1 MRKVGIGTRVMN
13 FLVDTTI
20 IFILTYILY
29 KIWSFNVFYYH
40 IPYYPFYYFMG
51 LVLFLYYLVLE
62 SINGR
67 TPGKKLTI
75 SVVVNKDGQRPGF
88 FQIFIRSLV
97 RVTVIDCFF
106 IPFLDMPL
114 HDYLSKTY
122 VVDYE
127 KKAPSK

>member
-40 IPYYPFYYFMG
+40 IPYFPFYYFMG

-62 SINGR
+62 SITGR

-75 SVVVNKDGQRPGF
+75 SVVVDEDGRRPGF

-106 IPFLDMPL
+106 IPFLNMPL

>member
-1 MRKVGIGTRVMN
+1 MRRVGIGTRVMN

-20 IFILTYILY
+20 IFILTYIVY

-40 IPYYPFYYFMG
+40 IPYFPFYYFMG
-51 LVLFLYYLVLE
+51 LMMFLYYLILE
-62 SINGR
+62 SINSR
-67 TPGKKLTI
+67 TPGKKLTMSI
-75 SVVVNKDGQRPGF
+75 VVNKDGKRPAF
-88 FQIFIRSLV
+88 FQIFIRSLI
-97 RVTVIDCFF
+97 RITVIDCFF
-106 IPFLDMPL
+106 IPFLNMPL

>member
-29 KIWSFNVFYYH
+29 KIWNFNVFYYH

-75 SVVVNKDGQRPGF
+75 SVVVNKDGQRTGF

>member
-1 MRKVGIGTRVMN
+1 MRRVGIGTRVMN

-20 IFILTYILY
+20 IFILTYIVY

-40 IPYYPFYYFMG
+40 LPYYPFYYFMG
-51 LVLFLYYLVLE
+51 LMMFLYYLVLE

-67 TPGKKLTI
+67 TPGKKLTR

-88 FQIFIRSLV
+88 FQIFIRSLI

>member
-1 MRKVGIGTRVMN
+1 MRRVGIGTRVMN

-20 IFILTYILY
+20 IFIITYIVY
-29 KIWSFNVFYYH
+29 KIWSFNVFYYKL
-40 IPYYPFYYFMG
+40 PYYPIYYFMA
-51 LVLFLYYLVLE
+51 LIMVLYYLILE

-67 TPGKKLTI
+67 TPGKKLTR
-75 SVVVNKDGQRPGF
+75 SMVVNKDGNRPTF
-88 FQIFIRSLV
+88 LQLVFRSLI

-106 IPFLDMPL
+106 IPFLNMPL

>member
-1 MRKVGIGTRVMN
+1 MRRVGIGTRVMN

-20 IFILTYILY
+20 IFIITYIVY
-29 KIWSFNVFYYH
+29 KIWSFNVFYYQ
-40 IPYYPFYYFMG
+40 IPYFPIYDFMA
-51 LVLFLYYLVLE
+51 VILFLYYLVFE
-62 SINGR
+62 SISGR

-75 SVVVNKDGQRPGF
+75 SMVVNKDGNRPGF
-88 FQIFIRSLV
+88 LAIFFRSLI
-97 RVTVIDCFF
+97 RITVIDCFF
-106 IPFLDMPL
+106 IPFLNMPL

>member
-29 KIWSFNVFYYH
+29 KVWSFNVLYYH

-75 SVVVNKDGQRPGF
+75 SVVVDKDGQRPGF

>member
-20 IFILTYILY
+20 IFIFTYILY

-40 IPYYPFYYFMG
+40 IPYFPFYYFMG

-75 SVVVNKDGQRPGF
+75 SVVVDKDGHRPGF

-106 IPFLDMPL
+106 IPFLNMPL

>member
-1 MRKVGIGTRVMN
+1 MRRVGIGTRVMN

-20 IFILTYILY
+20 IFILTYIVY

-40 IPYYPFYYFMG
+40 LPYYPFYYFMG
-51 LVLFLYYLVLE
+51 LMMFLYYLVLE

-67 TPGKKLTI
+67 TPGKKLTR
-75 SVVVNKDGQRPGF
+75 SVVVNKDGLRPTF
-88 FQIFIRSLV
+88 FQIVFRSLI
-97 RVTVIDCFF
+97 RITVVDCFF

>member
-1 MRKVGIGTRVMN
+1 MRRVGIGTRVMN

-20 IFILTYILY
+20 IFILTYIVY

-40 IPYYPFYYFMG
+40 LPYYPFYYFMG
-51 LVLFLYYLVLE
+51 LMMFLYYLVLE

-67 TPGKKLTI
+67 TPGKKLTR
-75 SVVVNKDGQRPGF
+75 SVVVNKDGQRPTF
-88 FQIFIRSLV
+88 FQIVFRSLI
-97 RVTVIDCFF
+97 RITVIDCFF

>member
-1 MRKVGIGTRVMN
+1 MRRVGIGTRVMN

-20 IFILTYILY
+20 IFIITYIVY
-29 KIWSFNVFYYH
+29 KIWSFNVFYYKL
-40 IPYYPFYYFMG
+40 PYYPIYYFMA
-51 LVLFLYYLVLE
+51 LIMVLYYLILE

-67 TPGKKLTI
+67 TPGKKLTR
-75 SVVVNKDGQRPGF
+75 SMVVNKDGNRPTF
-88 FQIFIRSLV
+88 LQLVFRSLL
-97 RVTVIDCFF
+97 RITVIDCFF
-106 IPFLDMPL
+106 IPFLNMPL

>member
-20 IFILTYILY
+20 IFIITYIVY
-29 KIWSFNVFYYH
+29 KIWNFNVFYYH
-40 IPYYPFYYFMG
+40 IPYYPFYYFMA
-51 LVLFLYYLVLE
+51 LILFLYYLVFE

-67 TPGKKLTI
+67 TVGKLLTI
-75 SVVVNKDGQRPGF
+75 SRVANAAGGKPSF
-88 FQIFIRSLV
+88 FQILIRSLI
-97 RVTVIDCFF
+97 RITVIDCFF
-106 IPFLDMPL
+106 IPFLNMPL
-114 HDYLSKTY
+114 HDFLSKTY